1 MYLLG
6 PLIIDQLFFESIN
19 TFDFTNN
26 LAIGIRATLID
37 IEPVNL
43 FP

>member
-1 MYLLG
+1 MYLLD
-6 PLIIDQLFFESIN
+6 PLIIDQLFLGSIN

-37 IEPVNL
+37 IELVNL